1 MQQVRMMGIL
11 MKDSYYAIVSDSI
24 KNTDF
29 LITEIYF
36 FNNRKFSSDLTV
48 YHSTEHTSHSNEH

>member
-1 MQQVRMMGIL
+1 MMGIL
-11 MKDSYYAIVSDSI
+11 MKDSYYAIISDSI
-24 KNTDF
+24 KNIDF

-36 FNNRKFSSDLTV
+36 FNNRKFPSDLTV

>member
-1 MQQVRMMGIL
+1 MMGIL

-24 KNTDF
+24 KNIDF

-36 FNNRKFSSDLTV
+36 FNNRKFPSDLTV
-48 YHSTEHTSHSNEH
+48 CHSTEHTSHSNEH